1 MKKVRLLVLG
11 LILIIIA
18 IAGYKTWAD
27 KIYCTNNNTYQITVA
42 ESDKKGELSNTDNM
56 YDYGYKDASD
66 IKRKSIILI
75 VLFVLAIASKCIY
88 TAVRL
93 RFYDKM

>member
-1 MKKVRLLVLG
+1 MS
-11 LILIIIA
+11 IL
-18 IAGYKTWAD
+18 GYKTWAD
-27 KIYCTNNNTYQITVA
+27 KIYCSNNSTFQITGA
-42 ESDKKGELSNTDNM
+42 EDSKVVELKNM
-56 YDYGYKDASD
+56 VNKMEGNGYKDVSD

-75 VLFVLAIASKCIY
+75 VLFVLVIASKCIY